1 MSNKVIS
8 MQAVRS
14 IIQLLEKNYSLR
26 RIARELH
33 LSRKTI
39 TQYKERLLS
48 SGYSF
53 KDLRRLE
60 DQELASIV
68 YTPLV
73 ALPAEEGSQKADFLM
88 QVEYFLSELGRTG
101 VTRRL
106 LWQEYKKQY
115 PKGYGYTQFCVQ
127 LARQTRVRNPSMTLS
142 YRAAEMVMVDYAG
155 EKMSY
160 VDRGSGEVIFCPVLV
175 CVLPF
180 SGLSFSMALPDAT
193 IPQTLKALNA
203 CLRYFGGVPHT
214 LKTDNMKQVV
224 SRSCRYE
231 PVFSEAMQAW
241 AQHNNL
247 TLLTTRVARPK
258 DKAPVENGVKI
269 TYRRIYAPLRN
280 ERFHSLSQLNGG
292 IKRQVDLHNQT
303 LLQGRDYCRR
313 ELFEAQEK
321 PLLQPLPAE
330 DFVLKHRAEAKVQK
344 NYHITLGE
352 DWHHYSVPYTYIG
365 KSVTALYDTDTVE
378 IYYQFSRIALHRR
391 SYKRHEHTTQK
402 EHMPE
407 GHQHY
412 FEQRGWTGE
421 YFLEQALKI
430 GPATHAFTQELL
442 KSKRFT
448 EQTYNACRGV
458 LRLARDYGAGRLEA
472 ACLRSLKGGV
482 CTYRT
487 VHNILLNHLDKVDS
501 PEQPFLFF
509 MPSHQNLRGP
519 EAYE

>member
-26 RIARELH
+26 KISRELH

-39 TQYKERLLS
+39 TLYKERLLA

-53 KDLRRLE
+53 DDLRRLE
-60 DQELASIV
+60 DSELALIV
-68 YTPLV
+68 YTPSL
-73 ALPAEEGSQKADFLM
+73 AFTPKEGSQREDFLGR
-88 QVEYFLSELGRTG
+88 VEYFLSELKRTG
-101 VTRRL
+101 VTRLL
-106 LWQEYKKQY
+106 LWQEYKKQH
-115 PKGYGYTQFCVQ
+115 PEGYGYTQFCVQ
-127 LARQTRVRNPSMTLS
+127 LARQAKVRNPSMTLS

-160 VDRGSGEVIFCPVLV
+160 VDPGTGEVVCCPVLV
-175 CVLPF
+175 AVLPF
-180 SGLSFSMALPDAT
+180 SGQSFAMALVDAT

-203 CLRYFGGVPHT
+203 CLRYFGGAPHT

-224 SRSCRYE
+224 TRSCRYE

-247 TLLTTRVARPK
+247 TLLTTRVAKPK

-280 ERFHSLSQLNGG
+280 ETFHSLSALNGA
-292 IKRQVDLHNQT
+292 IKQQIDLHNQT
-303 LLQGRDYCRR
+303 LLQGRDYCRK

-321 PLLQPLPAE
+321 GLLQPLPME

-365 KSVTALYDTDTVE
+365 KTVTALYDTDTVE

-391 SYKRHEHTTQK
+391 GYKRHEHTTQK
-402 EHMPE
+402 EHMPQ
-407 GHQHY
+407 GHQLY
-412 FEQRGWTGE
+412 FEQMGWTGE

-430 GPATHAFTQELL
+430 GPSTHGFTQELL

-448 EQTYNACRGV
+448 EQTYNACKGV
-458 LRLARDYGAGRLEA
+458 LRLARDYGPGRLEA
-472 ACLRSLKGGV
+472 ACLRALKGGV
-482 CTYRT
+482 CSYRT
-487 VHNILLNHLDKVDS
+487 VHNILLNHLDKVDGHEPS
-501 PEQPFLFF
+501 LFFF
-509 MPSHQNLRGP
+509 MPTHQNLRGP